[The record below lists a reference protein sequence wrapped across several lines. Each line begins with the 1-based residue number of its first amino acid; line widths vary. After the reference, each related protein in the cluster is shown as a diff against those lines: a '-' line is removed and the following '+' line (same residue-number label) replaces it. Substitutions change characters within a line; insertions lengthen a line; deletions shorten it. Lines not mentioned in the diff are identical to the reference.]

1 VFQGAGA
8 PVPTVKMRKVF
19 SGELN
24 AGQVLSFELK
34 RKLLEYFPGRVAE
47 GPSKWKIDLRR
58 LRVEIDAVLSLLKK
72 VPGPF
77 SASFLFFTRNNRQI
91 MLQNA
96 PESIVDFVTYSRREM
111 LT

>member
-1 VFQGAGA
+1 
-8 PVPTVKMRKVF
+8 MRKVF

-58 LRVEIDAVLSLLKK
+58 GGLKLTRFYLFWKKFRGHFLPPFCFSPEIT
-72 VPGPF
+72 G
-77 SASFLFFTRNNRQI
+77 R
-91 MLQNA
+91 
-96 PESIVDFVTYSRREM
+96 
-111 LT
+111 